1 MCSNHQKDTHLKR
14 TTMNINQRVLSPLSP
29 TTLSKMTNF
38 VAVDDK
44 LKGII
49 NLVKDDNQEQALC
62 NEGVKEFASVTFANL
77 FEFNSHNSEVVFKES
92 PSQGPIDCECDHI
105 LRQSSFDSDD
115 VATSTCKT
123 SKKRA
128 VSFAPSCQVIH
139 VDNEDNQAY
148 YLCHEAIKE
157 GSSQGCIDGEIG
169 HILGLEKRR
178 NVPQGSCDV
187 DDIATYKTDKKR
199 VVSFAP
205 SCPTIHL
212 VDNQTEGIE
221 DELWYSQ
228 HDFMHFEDEA
238 IYLCSQMTRD
248 SESQGTF
255 DGELGHVLGLEK
267 IILCDSYFDRRDAL
281 RQTVLNEQAV
291 QQLVKDL
298 RSRQGCESD
307 DDCNCNE
314 DISLVHLA
322 KTSERLSLWARER
335 ASMAAFTLEH
345 DLATCEAQEGS
356 SMRCRLEQCGRC

>member
-1 MCSNHQKDTHLKR
+1 
-14 TTMNINQRVLSPLSP
+14 MNINQRVLSPLSP

-38 VAVDDK
+38 VAVDDQ

-49 NLVKDDNQEQALC
+49 NLVDDDYQEQALC
-62 NEGVKEFASVTFANL
+62 SEVKENVSVTFANL
-77 FEFNSHNSEVVFKES
+77 FEFNRHNSAVVIKES
-92 PSQGPIDCECDHI
+92 PSQGSIDCECDHI

-139 VDNEDNQAY
+139 IDNEDDQAY
-148 YLCHEAIKE
+148 LCNEAVKE
-157 GSSQGCIDGEIG
+157 GSSPQGCIDGEIG

-187 DDIATYKTDKKR
+187 DDVATYKTDKKR

-228 HDFMHFEDEA
+228 HDFMDFEEEA
-238 IYLCSQMTRD
+238 CLCSQMIRD
-248 SESQGTF
+248 CESQGTF
-255 DGELGHVLGLEK
+255 DGELGHILGLEK
-267 IILCDSYFDRRDAL
+267 IILCDIFFDRRDAL

-298 RSRQGCESD
+298 RLRQGCESD
-307 DDCNCNE
+307 DDSTAE
-314 DISLVHLA
+314 EISIMHLA
-322 KTSERLSLWARER
+322 TTSERLSLWARDR
-335 ASMAAFTLEH
+335 ASMTAFTLEH
-345 DLATCEAQEGS
+345 DLATCDAQEGS
-356 SMRCRLEQCGRC
+356 SSR

>member
-1 MCSNHQKDTHLKR
+1 
-14 TTMNINQRVLSPLSP
+14 MNIIQRVLSPLSP
-29 TTLSKMTNF
+29 TTLAQMTNF
-38 VAVDDK
+38 VAVEDQ

-49 NLVKDDNQEQALC
+49 NLVEDDNQEQALC
-62 NEGVKEFASVTFANL
+62 SEGVKENVSVTFANL
-77 FEFNSHNSEVVFKES
+77 FEFNRNNSEVVIKES
-92 PSQGPIDCECDHI
+92 PSQGSIDCECDHI
-105 LRQSSFDSDD
+105 LRQSSFDNDD

-139 VDNEDNQAY
+139 IDNEDDQA
-148 YLCHEAIKE
+148 YLCHEAVKE
-157 GSSQGCIDGEIG
+157 GSSPG
-169 HILGLEKRR
+169 LGLKKRR
-178 NVPQGSCDV
+178 SVVSQAQGSCDG
-187 DDIATYKTDKKR
+187 DDVGSFKTDEKR

-212 VDNQTEGIE
+212 VDNQNECNE

-228 HDFMHFEDEA
+228 HDLMHFEDEA
-238 IYLCSQMTRD
+238 CLCSQMIRD

-255 DGELGHVLGLEK
+255 DGELGHILGLEK

-291 QQLVKDL
+291 QKLVKDL
-298 RSRQGCESD
+298 RLRQGYESD
-307 DDCNCNE
+307 DDNQAE

-345 DLATCEAQEGS
+345 DLATCKAQEGS
-356 SMRCRLEQCGRC
+356 SM